1 MELESYSV
9 LECIFVVLLIMA
21 PAYLANTIAVL
32 TGGRYP
38 IDQGKLYS
46 DGNRILGDGKT
57 WSGLIGGTIGGMVV
71 GYGLYFVIMRN
82 FYHHLLWKLGLDS
95 SSENLVDKL
104 VSIIAKDPTF
114 GDQLLWGM
122 DNDIITAT
130 SIFFLL
136 SFGALFGDMTAS
148 FYKRRQNLQRGDKF
162 AILDMYDFIFMSL
175 LLCFIFQRDWLLSWI
190 LDGWV
195 PLFTI
200 LVLTPFLHRGVNII
214 GYKIGVKNEPW

>member
-1 MELESYSV
+1 MNLESYSI
-9 LECIFVVLLIMA
+9 LESIFVVLLIMS

-32 TGGRYP
+32 TGGKYP
-38 IDQGKLYS
+38 IDQGKLHS

-57 WSGLIGGTIGGMVV
+57 WSGLIGGTIGGMIV
-71 GYGLYFVIMRN
+71 GYGLIVFIHEYIWES
-82 FYHHLLWKLGLDS
+82 L
-95 SSENLVDKL
+95 NL
-104 VSIIAKDPTF
+104 SI
-114 GDQLLWGM
+114 L
-122 DNDIITAT
+122 
-130 SIFFLL
+130 FLL

-162 AILDMYDFIFMSL
+162 PLLDMYDFIFMSL
-175 LLCFIFQRDWLLSWI
+175 LLCLIFESEWLLSWI

-200 LVLTPFLHRGVNII
+200 LILTPFLHRGVNII

>member
-1 MELESYSV
+1 MNLESYSV

-122 DNDIITAT
+122 DNITAT

>member
-1 MELESYSV
+1 VELESYSI
-9 LECIFVVLLIMA
+9 LECIFLVLFIMA

-32 TGGRYP
+32 TGGKYP
-38 IDQGKLYS
+38 IDQGKLHT

-57 WSGLIGGTIGGMVV
+57 WSGLIGGTIGGIFF
-71 GYGLYFVIMRN
+71 GYGLTS
-82 FYHHLLWKLGLDS
+82 LLS
-95 SSENLVDKL
+95 AIE
-104 VSIIAKDPTF
+104 SIDE
-114 GDQLLWGM
+114 DDMSLWGE
-122 DNDIITAT
+122 NIFIV
-130 SIFFLL
+130 FFLL

-162 AILDMYDFIFMSL
+162 PLLDMYDFVFMSL

-214 GYKIGVKNEPW
+214 GYKLGVKNEPW

>member
-1 MELESYSV
+1 MDLEAYTTI
-9 LECIFVVLLIMA
+9 ECVVFVLLLMG
-21 PAYLANTIAVL
+21 PAYLVNTIAVL
-32 TGGRYP
+32 TGGKYP
-38 IDQGKLYS
+38 IDQGKIYS

-57 WSGLIGGTIGGMVV
+57 WSGLIGGTIGGIAFGVLLNL
-71 GYGLYFVIMRN
+71 YGEPVT
-82 FYHHLLWKLGLDS
+82 S
-95 SSENLVDKL
+95 S
-104 VSIIAKDPTF
+104 
-114 GDQLLWGM
+114 WGESWNM
-122 DNDIITAT
+122 F
-130 SIFFLL
+130 SVFFLL
-136 SFGALFGDMTAS
+136 SFGALLGDMTAS

-162 AILDMYDFIFMSL
+162 ALLDMYDFIIMSL

>member
-1 MELESYSV
+1 MDLESYST

-32 TGGRYP
+32 TGGKYP
-38 IDQGKLYS
+38 IDQGKLHS

-57 WSGLIGGTIGGMVV
+57 WSGLIGGTIGGIIV
-71 GYGLYFVIMRN
+71 GYGLALMIARN
-82 FYHHLLWKLGLDS
+82 KYHIFG
-95 SSENLVDKL
+95 
-104 VSIIAKDPTF
+104 KDPTYNEHF
-114 GDQLLWGM
+114 LWGA
-122 DNDIITAT
+122 DYLTIS

-136 SFGALFGDMTAS
+136 SFGALFGDMAAS

-162 AILDMYDFIFMSL
+162 ALLDMYDFIIMSL

-200 LVLTPFLHRGVNII
+200 LFLTPFLHRGVNII

>member
-1 MELESYSV
+1 MELESYTI
-9 LECIFVVLLIMA
+9 LECIFLVLFIMA

-32 TGGRYP
+32 TGGKYP
-38 IDQGKLYS
+38 IDQGKLHT

-57 WSGLIGGTIGGMVV
+57 WSGLIGGTIGGIFF
-71 GYGLYFVIMRN
+71 GYGLTS
-82 FYHHLLWKLGLDS
+82 LLS
-95 SSENLVDKL
+95 AIE
-104 VSIIAKDPTF
+104 SIDE
-114 GDQLLWGM
+114 DDMSLWGE
-122 DNDIITAT
+122 NIFFV
-130 SIFFLL
+130 FFLL

-162 AILDMYDFIFMSL
+162 PLLDMYDFVFMSL

-214 GYKIGVKNEPW
+214 GYKLGVKNEPW

>member
-1 MELESYSV
+1 MDIEAYSTLEG
-9 LECIFVVLLIMA
+9 IFIVLLIMS

-32 TGGRYP
+32 TGGKYP
-38 IDQGKLYS
+38 IDQEKLHS

-57 WSGLIGGTIGGMVV
+57 WSGLIGGTIGGMIV
-71 GYGLYFVIMRN
+71 GYGLI
-82 FYHHLLWKLGLDS
+82 
-95 SSENLVDKL
+95 
-104 VSIIAKDPTF
+104 VSIHEYIWES
-114 GDQLLWGM
+114 L
-122 DNDIITAT
+122 DI
-130 SIFFLL
+130 SILFFL

-162 AILDMYDFIFMSL
+162 PLLDMYDFIFMSL
-175 LLCFIFQRDWLLSWI
+175 LMCFIFEREWLLSWI

>member
-104 VSIIAKDPTF
+104 GSIIAKDPTF

>member
-1 MELESYSV
+1 MNLESYTTI
-9 LECIFVVLLIMA
+9 ECVVFVLLLMG

-32 TGGRYP
+32 TGGKYP
-38 IDQGKLYS
+38 IDQEKLYS

-57 WSGLIGGTIGGMVV
+57 WSGLIGGTIGGIAFGVL
-71 GYGLYFVIMRN
+71 LYFYGIRVI
-82 FYHHLLWKLGLDS
+82 L
-95 SSENLVDKL
+95 
-104 VSIIAKDPTF
+104 SIIVILENRDSLFFNDLEDFADDPNMSP
-114 GDQLLWGM
+114 WGESWNM
-122 DNDIITAT
+122 FF
-130 SIFFLL
+130 IFFLL
-136 SFGALFGDMTAS
+136 SFGALFGDMAAS

-200 LVLTPFLHRGVNII
+200 LFLTPFLHRGVNII

>member
-1 MELESYSV
+1 MNLESYSV

-82 FYHHLLWKLGLDS
+82 FYHDLLWKLGLDS

-122 DNDIITAT
+122 DNITAT

>member
-1 MELESYSV
+1 MNLESYSI
-9 LECIFVVLLIMA
+9 LESIFVVLLIMS

-38 IDQGKLYS
+38 IDQGKLYN

-71 GYGLYFVIMRN
+71 GYGLYFVI
-82 FYHHLLWKLGLDS
+82 
-95 SSENLVDKL
+95 
-104 VSIIAKDPTF
+104 AKDPPF
-114 GDQLLWGM
+114 GEQILWGT
-122 DNDIITAT
+122 NNLTAT

-162 AILDMYDFIFMSL
+162 ALLDMYDFIIMSL

>member
-1 MELESYSV
+1 
-9 LECIFVVLLIMA
+9 MA

-32 TGGRYP
+32 TGGKYP

-57 WSGLIGGTIGGMVV
+57 WSGLFGGTIGGMVV
-71 GYGLYFVIMRN
+71 GYGLALFTDYYI
-82 FYHHLLWKLGLDS
+82 
-95 SSENLVDKL
+95 
-104 VSIIAKDPTF
+104 
-114 GDQLLWGM
+114 WGPK
-122 DNDIITAT
+122 AF

-148 FYKRRQNLQRGDKF
+148 FYKRRLNLQRGDKF
-162 AILDMYDFIFMSL
+162 ALLDMYDFIFMSL
-175 LLCFIFQRDWLLSWI
+175 LLCLIFQRDWLLSWI

-214 GYKIGVKNEPW
+214 GYKLGVKNEPW

>member
-1 MELESYSV
+1 MNLESYSV

-57 WSGLIGGTIGGMVV
+57 WSGLIGGTIGGIVV

-122 DNDIITAT
+122 DNITAT

-162 AILDMYDFIFMSL
+162 ALLDMYDFIIMSL
-175 LLCFIFQRDWLLSWI
+175 LLCLIFQRDWLLSWI

>member
-1 MELESYSV
+1 MNLESYST
-9 LECIFVVLLIMA
+9 LECVFVVLLIMS

-32 TGGRYP
+32 TGGKYP
-38 IDQGKLYS
+38 IDQGKLHS

-57 WSGLIGGTIGGMVV
+57 WSGLIGGTIGGMFV
-71 GYGLYFVIMRN
+71 GYGLIVFIHEYI
-82 FYHHLLWKLGLDS
+82 WESLD
-95 SSENLVDKL
+95 L
-104 VSIIAKDPTF
+104 SI
-114 GDQLLWGM
+114 L
-122 DNDIITAT
+122 
-130 SIFFLL
+130 FLL

-162 AILDMYDFIFMSL
+162 PLLDMYDFIFMSL
-175 LLCFIFQRDWLLSWI
+175 LLCLIFEREWLLSWI

-200 LVLTPFLHRGVNII
+200 LILTPFLHRGVNII